1 MNKEQKALVVRP
13 LVSATRS
20 FIKASDGLVELYA
33 SHGLIAW
40 ADARHTVAAAIEEQ
54 YACEMHVSERGDKDY
69 TSSSMAARGQF
80 IRIKAVFMSDPKKG
94 KGKSSETDPVAAA
107 IKACAKLSWSDW
119 AKVVKA
125 IEATR

>member
-1 MNKEQKALVVRP
+1 MNKMQSSMVVKP
-13 LVSATRS
+13 LVAATVN

-40 ADARHTVAAAIEEQ
+40 ADVRHTVAAAIEEK
-54 YACEMHVSERGDKDY
+54 YSCTMHESERTKDY
-69 TSSSMAARGQF
+69 TSTNEAAKKQF
-80 IRIKAVFMSDPKKG
+80 ARLKSVFMDAPEG
-94 KGKSSETDPVAAA
+94 KGANTDPVAAA

-119 AKVVKA
+119 AKVVKS

>member
-1 MNKEQKALVVRP
+1 MNKDQKALVVKP
-13 LVSATRS
+13 LVTATRN

-54 YACEMHVSERGDKDY
+54 YACEMHISERGDKDY

-94 KGKSSETDPVAAA
+94 KSNDADPVAQA
-107 IKACAKLSWSDW
+107 IKVCSKLSWSDW